1 MAFYHKWDF
10 KNGFP
15 YVLQFLSLISD
26 SLGGVFSSD
35 GTNVYLNK
43 DFPALSKKKALH
55 SLSGGSIQLFPEI
68 WLLQTWAVLQ

>member
-10 KNGFP
+10 KNGIP

-43 DFPALSKKKALH
+43 DFPAL
-55 SLSGGSIQLFPEI
+55 LSGLY
-68 WLLQTWAVLQ
+68 

>member
-1 MAFYHKWDF
+1 MALYHKWDF

-15 YVLQFLSLISD
+15 YVLQFFSLISD

-43 DFPALSKKKALH
+43 DFPAL
-55 SLSGGSIQLFPEI
+55 LSGFY
-68 WLLQTWAVLQ
+68 